1 MWLKHEGFNG
11 LVSQSWEADVVGSK
25 QFSLCSKPKR
35 LKPPL
40 KSLNKQAF
48 GHISRR
54 AMEAKEEYGL
64 VMKQVVLDPNNQSLL
79 DDADIKRKRANFLLD
94 AELAFYQQKAKCD
107 FLMNSGRCTSYF
119 HSIVKKN
126 RRKNTVGFLVR
137 EDGSKTTS
145 KDEVAN
151 IFVDYFTTLFG
162 TTSSVE
168 SIELEILAAGT
179 RIPSS
184 AQATLLA
191 SVTPEEVLMDALDHF
206 SRVSGLTLNPTK
218 SNIFLAGKYRDA
230 SQNILDLASFPRG
243 QLPVRYLGLPLASQ
257 RISESDFAP
266 LFKTVD
272 GFLSKWS
279 TLKLS
284 YAGRLE
290 LIRAVVQGVQSF
302 WLQAFP
308 VQKYVLDRI
317 TSMCRAFLWGSKLA
331 KVAWVDICKPR
342 AEGGLGLKDANTWNN
357 ALLCKLLWNLAAK
370 KDTLWVKWV
379 HNVYI
384 QGENLWQWQPKKR
397 HSVFFKRL
405 AYVRELLVQKLGDHY
420 PSMEEAMIPFSL
432 AGNLIPRKVYDLF
445 RVKANPK
452 PWMAF
457 IWQSYI
463 PLKCSFTMWLALR
476 RRLPTKTNLEFLG
489 LPMDC
494 TFCGHGLEDVDH
506 LFFSCQ
512 FSKEV
517 WDNIKTWLGMEGHLS
532 TLTRTIRW
540 LKAFRRGDGILK
552 KARRTAFACSVFHL

>member
-1 MWLKHEGFNG
+1 FLFCIEYFSRLLNKRAKVGGFNYHKDCAALG
-11 LVSQSWEADVVGSK
+11 IT
-25 QFSLCSKPKR
+25 
-35 LKPPL
+35 
-40 KSLNKQAF
+40 
-48 GHISRR
+48 H
-54 AMEAKEEYGL
+54 
-64 VMKQVVLDPNNQSLL
+64 
-79 DDADIKRKRANFLLD
+79 
-94 AELAFYQQKAKCD
+94 LAFAD
-107 FLMNSGRCTSYF
+107 DLMLFSRGDS
-119 HSIVKKN
+119 HSV
-126 RRKNTVGFLVR
+126 
-137 EDGSKTTS
+137 
-145 KDEVAN
+145 
-151 IFVDYFTTLFG
+151 
-162 TTSSVE
+162 
-168 SIELEILAAGT
+168 
-179 RIPSS
+179 
-184 AQATLLA
+184 Q
-191 SVTPEEVLMDALDHF
+191 VLMDALDHF
-206 SRVSGLTLNPTK
+206 SRVSSLTLNPTK
-218 SNIFLAGKYRDA
+218 SNIFLAGKYRDV
-230 SQNILDLASFPRG
+230 SQNILGLASFPRG

-266 LFKTVD
+266 LVKTVD

-317 TSMCRAFLWGSKLA
+317 TSMCRDFLWGSKLA

-342 AEGGLGLKDANTWNN
+342 EEGGLGLKDANTWNN

-405 AYVRELLVQKLGDHY
+405 AYVRDLLVQKLGDLH
-420 PSMEEAMIPFSL
+420 PSMEEAMKPFCL

-445 RVKANPK
+445 RAKANPK

-463 PLKCSFTMWLALR
+463 PPKCSFTLWLALK

-552 KARRTAFACSVFHL
+552 KARRI